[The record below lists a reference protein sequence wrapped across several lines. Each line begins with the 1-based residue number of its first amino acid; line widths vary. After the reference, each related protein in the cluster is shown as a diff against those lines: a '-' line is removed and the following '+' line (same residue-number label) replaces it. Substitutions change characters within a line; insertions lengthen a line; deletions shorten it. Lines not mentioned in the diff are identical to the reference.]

1 MAKAKEVLSS
11 GAAFTLS
18 SLLRFAQIMKSYVT
32 EKTQHL
38 GGLPPT
44 YCLQLDSL
52 TSLPQESAEMSE
64 PSSANVLGEAVVDL
78 LATTTEVLSLPSPAE
93 KEHDDNKNIAM
104 IRMSS

>member
-1 MAKAKEVLSS
+1 
-11 GAAFTLS
+11 
-18 SLLRFAQIMKSYVT
+18 
-32 EKTQHL
+32 
-38 GGLPPT
+38 
-44 YCLQLDSL
+44 
-52 TSLPQESAEMSE
+52 MSE